1 MASTQEILKQID
13 SALEF
18 WSTHRVKSQYDDLS
32 DLPDRSISAEV
43 DTILAATLD
52 RLAPANSPYRESI
65 SSMMRSK
72 VGALRALR
80 RDYDAGYLSSV
91 QSLVR
96 AEVFADFLE
105 MAEHLLKQGY
115 KDPCAVLAG
124 GVLEDHLRSLCQG
137 RGIPLQMSG
146 KPKKTDS
153 MNNDLASADVYS
165 KLDQKNVT
173 AWLDLRN
180 KAAHAQYGE
189 YNHDQVQNLL
199 IGVREFAARIA
210 A

>member
-13 SALEF
+13 VALEL
-18 WSTHRVKSQYDDLS
+18 WSTHRAKSKYDDLS
-32 DLPDRSISAEV
+32 DLPDRPLSTEV

-65 SSMMRSK
+65 SHLMLSK

-115 KDPCAVLAG
+115 KDPCAVLVG
-124 GVLEDHLRSLCQG
+124 GGSGRS
-137 RGIPLQMSG
+137 P
-146 KPKKTDS
+146 PKS
-153 MNNDLASADVYS
+153 LPRPWYPVADVG
-165 KLDQKNVT
+165 Q
-173 AWLDLRN
+173 
-180 KAAHAQYGE
+180 AQEG
-189 YNHDQVQNLL
+189 
-199 IGVREFAARIA
+199 
-210 A
+210 